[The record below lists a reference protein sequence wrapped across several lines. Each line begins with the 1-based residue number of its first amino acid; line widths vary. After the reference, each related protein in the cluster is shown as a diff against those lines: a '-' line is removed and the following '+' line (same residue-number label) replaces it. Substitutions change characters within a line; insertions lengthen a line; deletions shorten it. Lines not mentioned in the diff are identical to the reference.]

1 MALALL
7 EQQNGVNLNHIP
19 YNGAGPIYT
28 ALMGGFVDMTLAQVS
43 WATAAAKEGKVQI
56 LGLTSAKRTALA
68 PEIPT
73 LSETGFVGYAAE
85 QWVALYA
92 PKGTPASVR
101 EKVGK
106 ELAAWVATPDGQEQL
121 KGVGIEASAASA
133 AQVAERQRLE
143 TATWGQLI
151 KQKNIHL
158 ED

>member
-1 MALALL
+1 
-7 EQQNGVNLNHIP
+7 
-19 YNGAGPIYT
+19 
-28 ALMGGFVDMTLAQVS
+28 MTLAQVS

-85 QWVALYA
+85 QWVALFA
-92 PKGTPASVR
+92 PKGTPSSVR
-101 EKVGK
+101 NKVAH
-106 ELAAWVATPDGQEQL
+106 ELAAWLATPEGRSQL
-121 KGVGIEASAASA
+121 AAVGIEAGAANA
-133 AQVAERQRLE
+133 AQVAERQRSE

-151 KQKNIHL
+151 KQKNIRL